1 MQSSTTRSLAQNSST
16 PNRSIYAQRAYDTFE
31 TARTLGSLSTGFGT
45 ARFRARGAVNRSDKV
60 DIYKVSLLPGASIS
74 GGSTDY
80 DIKGAPV
87 RVSVFGEFQGQR
99 VAAGSLVVE
108 LGKSTKGNSTDRVTN
123 TKSSPIILYYQI
135 SRIRKDASYR
145 ATFNLFQ

>member
-1 MQSSTTRSLAQNSST
+1 MQNSTTRTFAQNSST
-16 PNRSIYAQRAYDTFE
+16 PTSSIYAQRAYDTFA
-31 TARTLGSLSTGFGT
+31 TARNWGSLSPGFST
-45 ARFRARGAVNRSDKV
+45 ARFRVKGSVNRSDKA

-80 DIKGAPV
+80 DVKGASI

-99 VAAGSLVVE
+99 VAAGSLVVD
-108 LGKSTKGNSTDRVTN
+108 LGKSTQGNSTDRVTN